1 MVTPSGIENFEKGP
15 PYVDPFRKIFCPGCA
30 FLSIICKSLIF
41 LLLEELPKT
50 LFSLEAPKT
59 LLLELT
65 LILFLMSAE
74 SFNSSFTLLT

>member
-1 MVTPSGIENFEKGP
+1 MVTSLGIEILEEKLP
-15 PYVDPFRKIFCPGCA
+15 PYVEPFRKIVFPPA
-30 FLSIICKSLIF
+30 LLTRLIKSVIGLVF
-41 LLLEELPKT
+41 EELPKT

-74 SFNSSFTLLT
+74 SFNSSFTSLT